1 MARTRYDVAIVGGS
15 LAGSAAATFFG
26 RAGLKVALLERHT
39 DPKAYKRLCTT
50 VIQASAVPTIRRL
63 GLDGTIEAAGGVR
76 TGLALWTRW
85 GWIRDTLGGERGY
98 DIRREKLD
106 PMIRE
111 LAAST
116 PGVDY
121 LPGCTVR
128 GVITEGGRVTGVSVD
143 TAEGA
148 SEEIRARLVVG
159 ADGRRSEVAK
169 LAGVGGRTVRNH
181 NRAGYFA
188 YFRNVEVPHPGHA
201 HLWMLEPDTAY
212 AFPHDDG
219 LTILATMFPKDRAP
233 AFKADVKGN
242 FLAML
247 QSVPEFPRF
256 DPADQ
261 VSKVL
266 GLIDYANLW
275 RHRPP
280 PGLAFAGDAAVA
292 ADPLFG
298 VGCGWALQEGE
309 WLAEATASAFG
320 SDREI
325 DKGVSRYCATLRSKL
340 AGHFF
345 LISDYSTGRAF
356 NPVEKLT
363 FSAAARDARAAHLVS
378 EFGART
384 IPARR
389 LLAPGALAHAVRV
402 NLAPGARGGSATAT
416 RSRENR
422 ALLRRRAQAGGSGRP
437 FATASPAATVVA
449 DAKP

>member
-1 MARTRYDVAIVGGS
+1 VAIVGGS

-26 RAGLKVALLERHT
+26 RAGLKVALLERHA

-50 VIQASAVPTIRRL
+50 VIQAGAVPTIRRL
-63 GLDGTIEAAGGVR
+63 GLDAPIEAAGGLR

-85 GWIRDTLGGERGY
+85 GWIRDTQGGERGY

-116 PGVDY
+116 SGVDY
-121 LPGCTVR
+121 LPGRTVH
-128 GVITEGGRVTGVSVD
+128 GLVTEGGRVTGVGVERAD
-143 TAEGA
+143 GR

-159 ADGRRSEVAK
+159 ADGRTSEVAK
-169 LAGVGGRTVRNH
+169 LGGVGARVVRNH

-188 YFRNVEVPHPGHA
+188 YFRNVELPHPGHF
-201 HLWMLEPDTAY
+201 HTWMLEPDVAY

-219 LTILATMFPKDRAP
+219 FTILAVMFPKDQAP
-233 AFKADVKGN
+233 AFKQDVQGN
-242 FLAML
+242 LLAKL
-247 QSVPEFPRF
+247 HGVPHFPRF

-266 GLIDYANLW
+266 GLIDYTNLW

-298 VGCGWALQEGE
+298 VGCGWALQEAE
-309 WLAEATASAFG
+309 WLADATASAFG

-325 DKGVSRYCATLRSKL
+325 DKGVSRYCSTLRSKL
-340 AGHFF
+340 SGHFF

-356 NPVEKLT
+356 NPLEKLT
-363 FSAAARDARAAHLVS
+363 FSAAARDPQAAHLVG

-402 NLAPGARGGSATAT
+402 NLSPAGRAGSATAK
-416 RSRENR
+416 ENR
-422 ALLRRRAQAGGSGRP
+422 ALLRRRAQAAGFTRP
-437 FATASPAATVVA
+437 VAAASRP
-449 DAKP
+449 

>member
-1 MARTRYDVAIVGGS
+1 
-15 LAGSAAATFFG
+15 
-26 RAGLKVALLERHT
+26 
-39 DPKAYKRLCTT
+39 
-50 VIQASAVPTIRRL
+50 
-63 GLDGTIEAAGGVR
+63 
-76 TGLALWTRW
+76 
-85 GWIRDTLGGERGY
+85 
-98 DIRREKLD
+98 
-106 PMIRE
+106 MIRE

-121 LPGCTVR
+121 LPGRTVR
-128 GVITEGGRVTGVSVD
+128 SLVTEGGRVAGVGVD
-143 TAEGA
+143 KAEGG

-159 ADGRRSEVAK
+159 ADGRSSEVAK
-169 LAGVGGRTVRNH
+169 LAGVGARIVRKH

-188 YFRNVEVPHPGHA
+188 YFRNVELPHPGHF
-201 HLWMLEPDTAY
+201 HTWMLEPDVTY

-219 LTILATMFPKDRAP
+219 FTILAVMFPKDQAP
-233 AFKADVKGN
+233 AFKADVQGN
-242 FLAML
+242 FLAKL
-247 QSVPEFPRF
+247 HGVPDFPRF

-266 GLIDYANLW
+266 GLIDYTNLW

-280 PGLAFAGDAAVA
+280 PGLAFVGDAAVA

-298 VGCGWALQEGE
+298 IGCGWALQEGE
-309 WLAEATASAFG
+309 WLADATASAFG

-325 DKGVSRYCATLRSKL
+325 DKGVSRYCTTLRSKL

-363 FSAAARDARAAHLVS
+363 FSAAARDPQAAHLVA

-402 NLAPGARGGSATAT
+402 NLAPAGRSGSATA
-416 RSRENR
+416 RENR
-422 ALLRRRAQAGGSGRP
+422 ALLRRRAEAGGFTRP
-437 FATASPAATVVA
+437 VTAAAPRA
-449 DAKP
+449 